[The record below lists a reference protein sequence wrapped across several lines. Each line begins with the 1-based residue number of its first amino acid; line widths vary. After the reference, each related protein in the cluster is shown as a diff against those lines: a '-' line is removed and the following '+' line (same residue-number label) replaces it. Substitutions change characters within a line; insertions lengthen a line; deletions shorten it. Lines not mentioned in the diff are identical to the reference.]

1 MDLLLRFQELKNK
14 IESLAGD
21 NPDGKEL
28 LKDAELFERQIAQHP
43 SAHSDQELFI
53 KLLAHDL
60 RSEFNGMLGFLNL
73 LLEQSEKPDVEKNK
87 VLIRTTYE
95 IAQRTYL
102 LLEDTLI
109 CLRDHSSNNRNKPEK
124 VDFNSVCNEVIK
136 MTAPVASAKSIT
148 VNNATR
154 ENVII
159 QSNVTVLNALLR
171 NLVSNA
177 IKFTN
182 KKGRVD
188 IEAERNHSNVTI
200 TISDCGV
207 GIDSEKIK
215 RLFDP
220 SHKKSTDGTMKE
232 KGTGLG
238 LLLCKELVT
247 RQNGEIWAES
257 EPGKGSKFKFSIPLT
272 TDSLTAAPPSP

>member
-14 IESLAGD
+14 IELLAGG
-21 NPDGKEL
+21 NPDCEEL
-28 LKDAELFERQIAQHP
+28 HEDLALFEQQIAHRP
-43 SAHSDQELFI
+43 SSHADMELFI

-73 LLEQSEKPDVEKNK
+73 LLEQAKKPDVEKNE
-87 VLIRTTYE
+87 VLIKTTYE

-102 LLEDTLI
+102 LLEDILV
-109 CLRDHSSNNRNKPEK
+109 CLRDNSSNNRKIPEK

-136 MTAPVASAKSIT
+136 MTKPVASAKSIT

-154 ENVII
+154 ENVVI
-159 QSNVTVLNALLR
+159 QSNVTVLKAVLR

-182 KKGRVD
+182 KKGQID
-188 IEAERNHSNVTI
+188 IEAVRNNSNVTI
-200 TISDCGV
+200 TISDSGV
-207 GIDSEKIK
+207 GIESDRIK
-215 RLFDP
+215 RLFDL
-220 SHKKSTDGTMKE
+220 SHKTSTDGTMKE
-232 KGTGLG
+232 KGTGFG

-247 RQNGEIWAES
+247 RQDGEIWAES
-257 EPGKGSKFKFSIPLT
+257 EPGKGSKFKFTIPVS
-272 TDSLTAAPPSP
+272 TDAPMAAPPSP